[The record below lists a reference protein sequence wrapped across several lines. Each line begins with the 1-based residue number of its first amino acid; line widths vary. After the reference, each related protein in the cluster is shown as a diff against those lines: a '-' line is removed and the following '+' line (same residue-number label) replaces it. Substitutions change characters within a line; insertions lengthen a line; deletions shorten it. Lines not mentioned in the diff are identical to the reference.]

1 LSILETLAK
10 TLEAWGPAGSFVLA
24 GLDSAGVPVPD
35 GVDVLVVL
43 TALHSREAGYISAG
57 MAVLGSVIGCLI
69 LYHIGHKGGRSY
81 LERKTQTGW
90 PKTFRLWFLRYG
102 GITVFIPALLPI
114 PLPLKVFVLSAGAFG
129 MPVAEF
135 LAIVLAARVPRYFG
149 LAYLGSQLGQNPL
162 EYLKHHAGELAA
174 VAVGLFM
181 FLVLLVK
188 MKDWIRRRR
197 RRQEAE

>member
-1 LSILETLAK
+1 LSVLDTIGSTLQ
-10 TLEAWGPAGSFVLA
+10 AWGPAGTLVLA
-24 GLDSAGVPVPD
+24 GLDSAGVPVPAA
-35 GVDVLVVL
+35 VDALVVV
-43 TALHSREAGYISAG
+43 TALNHAAAGYVAAG
-57 MAVLGSVIGCLI
+57 MAVLGSVVGCLI
-69 LYHIGHKGGRSY
+69 LYHVGHKGGRSY

-135 LAIVLAARVPRYFG
+135 LAIVLAARIPRYFG
-149 LAYLGSQLGQNPL
+149 LAYLGAQLGRDPL

-174 VAVGLFM
+174 VAAGLFV

-188 MKDWIRRRR
+188 IKDWLRRW
-197 RRQEAE
+197 RQKAG